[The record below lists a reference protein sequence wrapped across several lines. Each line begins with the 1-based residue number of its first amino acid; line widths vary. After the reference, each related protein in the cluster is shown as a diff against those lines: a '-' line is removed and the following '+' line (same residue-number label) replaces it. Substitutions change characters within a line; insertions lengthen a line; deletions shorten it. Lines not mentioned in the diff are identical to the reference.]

1 MNAEPSTGLYDP
13 QPRQLVLRDLVRRAR
28 ERLDRLPDGSL
39 AELLEDA
46 LYEER
51 QRLER
56 GQAEEGEHERL
67 DELARTLVRGD
78 RQRRI
83 DAAMALV
90 LAWGEEIHGRFDPRM
105 YRFATRL
112 LPRALTGLLSQ
123 RRRPSVRRW
132 FAGEGRDLNLRSRFD
147 VRGNTAL
154 LRDLANE
161 ATLVL
166 APTHVSNLDSP
177 LIGLALHLVGLPP
190 FVYGAGL
197 NLFSNPVM
205 GFFLRRLGAYTV
217 DRRKRARLY
226 KDVLK
231 DYSIQCLV
239 THHHS
244 LFFPGGTRAR
254 SGHLETRVKK
264 GLLGTGVVA
273 WQEMLARGKERPDVY
288 VVPATLTFQ
297 LVLEANTLIEDF
309 LEREGK
315 HRYIIS
321 DDEFAEPRTVA
332 NFARR
337 VLDLDDSVVVH
348 FGDPMDCL
356 GNPVAVD
363 PDERAEQSMERRRY
377 VTDHEGKVEW
387 DEQRDRCYTDRLAQA
402 VGKAYPR
409 GTAVMATHL
418 AAWVA
423 WTLLEERIGS
433 RDPFRLVRVPAL
445 SRHLVREKYTDRLN
459 WAMGVVDRGVAE
471 GRWGTLLPPTSEE
484 VLEQALHRF
493 AVYHRSH
500 ALVARDGEL
509 VIEDPRLCLYYRNR
523 LDHALLF
530 AGERGSEEEG

>member
-13 QPRQLVLRDLVRRAR
+13 QPRQLVLRDLVRRSR
-28 ERLDRLPDGSL
+28 ERLDRMPDGAL

-51 QRLER
+51 HRLER
-56 GQAEEGEHERL
+56 GRAEEGEQERL
-67 DELARTLVRGD
+67 DDLARALVRGD

-83 DAAMALV
+83 DAAMSLV
-90 LAWGEEIHGRFDPRM
+90 LAWGEEIHGRFDSRM

-112 LPRALTGLLSQ
+112 LPRALHGLLSE
-123 RRRPSVRRW
+123 RRRPSMRR
-132 FAGEGRDLNLRSRFD
+132 FLAGEHQDPGLESRFH

-154 LRDLANE
+154 LRDLARD

-177 LIGLALHLVGLPP
+177 LIGLALYFAGLPP

-217 DRRKRARLY
+217 DRTKRARLY

-231 DYSIQCLV
+231 DYSIRCLV

-254 SGHLETRVKK
+254 SGHLETEVKK

-273 WQEMLARGKERPDVY
+273 WQEMLAAGSANPDVY

-315 HRYIIS
+315 QRYIIT

-337 VLDLDDSVVVH
+337 VLDLDDAVVVH

-356 GNPVAVD
+356 GNPVAAD
-363 PDERAEQSMERRRY
+363 AEGRRQQSMSRRRY

-387 DEQRDRCYTDRLAQA
+387 DDQRDRCYTDRLADA
-402 VGKAYPR
+402 VVRAYPH

-445 SRHLVREKYTDRLN
+445 SRHLSREQFSDRLR
-459 WAMGVVDRGVAE
+459 WAMGVVDQGVAE
-471 GRWGTLLPPTSEE
+471 GRWGTLLPATAED

-493 AVYHRSH
+493 GIYHRSH
-500 ALVARDGEL
+500 ALVARDGEF

-523 LDHALLF
+523 LDSRALF
-530 AGERGSEEEG
+530 ATRRQPEEG

>member
-13 QPRQLVLRDLVRRAR
+13 QPRQLVLRDLVRRGR
-28 ERLDRLPDGSL
+28 ERLDRLPDGAL

-51 QRLER
+51 HRLER
-56 GQAEEGEHERL
+56 RQAEEGERERL
-67 DELARTLVRGD
+67 DVLAQALVRGD
-78 RQRRI
+78 RQRQL
-83 DAAMALV
+83 DAAMSLV
-90 LAWGEEIHGRFDPRM
+90 LAWGDEIHGIFDPRM

-123 RRRPSVRRW
+123 RRRPSMRRW
-132 FAGEGRDLNLRSRFD
+132 LAGEARDLDLGSRFD

-154 LRDLANE
+154 LRDLSRE
-161 ATLVL
+161 ATLIL

-217 DRRKRARLY
+217 DRTKRARLY

-231 DYSIQCLV
+231 DYSIRCLV

-254 SGHLETRVKK
+254 SGHLETTIKK

-273 WQEMLARGKERPDVY
+273 WQEMLAKGSENPDVY
-288 VVPATLTFQ
+288 IVPATLTFQ
-297 LVLEANTLIEDF
+297 LVLEANTLIEDH

-356 GNPVAVD
+356 GNPVSAD
-363 PDERAEQSMERRRY
+363 AAERHQQSIDRRRY

-387 DEQRDRCYTDRLAQA
+387 DPQRDRCYTDRLADTLA
-402 VGKAYPR
+402 GAYPR

-418 AAWVA
+418 SAWVA

-445 SRHLVREKYTDRLN
+445 SRHLSRERFADRLR
-459 WAMGVVDRGVAE
+459 WAMGVVDRGVTE
-471 GRWGTLLPPTSEE
+471 GRWDTLLPPTAEE
-484 VLEQALHRF
+484 VLDQALHRF
-493 AVYHRSH
+493 GVYHRSH
-500 ALVARDGEL
+500 ALVVRGAEL

-523 LDHALLF
+523 LDHRGLF
-530 AGERGSEEEG
+530 ANEREPEEEE